1 VMPRWV
7 IDLMFSWRRVFSWS
21 KLAVWQAS
29 PHYIMWTTWRERN
42 YRNFEDEEKLTQDIK
57 SSFMRTLFEYL
68 TMIEGVSRNYLV
80 EFLDHMAVH
89 L

>member
-1 VMPRWV
+1 MMPRWV
-7 IDLMFSWRRVFSWS
+7 IDLILSWRQAFGWS

-29 PHYIMWTTWRERN
+29 PRYIMWTSRRERN
-42 YRNFEDEEKLTQDIK
+42 YRTFEDEEKLMQDIK
-57 SSFMRTLFEYL
+57 SSFMRTLFEYR
-68 TMIEGVSRNYLV
+68 TMIEGVSCNYLV

>member
-1 VMPRWV
+1 M
-7 IDLMFSWRRVFSWS
+7 FSWS

-57 SSFMRTLFEYL
+57 SSFMRTLFEYR